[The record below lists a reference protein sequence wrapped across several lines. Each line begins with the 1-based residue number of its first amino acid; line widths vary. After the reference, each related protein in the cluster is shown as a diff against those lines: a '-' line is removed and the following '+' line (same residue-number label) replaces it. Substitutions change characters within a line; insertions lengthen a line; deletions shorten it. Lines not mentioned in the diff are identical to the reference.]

1 MKNAKKIFLPIAT
14 VFMFFSCQKYE
25 EGPAISVTAK
35 NERVANT
42 WVVSQAMDNNEDVT
56 ESFDKYEL
64 FLTKDGDA
72 ELNAEYR
79 ILGETFDTETN
90 GTWSFQNDKME
101 IRFDYED
108 DDYDNQ
114 YQILKLTK
122 DEMWLRENGDD
133 LEIHLMSK

>member
-1 MKNAKKIFLPIAT
+1 
-14 VFMFFSCQKYE
+14 
-25 EGPAISVTAK
+25 
-35 NERVANT
+35 
-42 WVVSQAMDNNEDVT
+42 MDNNEDVT

-64 FLTKDGDA
+64 FLTEDGDA

-90 GTWSFQNDKME
+90 GTWSFQNDKTE

-108 DDYDNQ
+108 DGYDNQ

-122 DEMWLRENGDD
+122 DEMWLRENGGD